1 VVSNILKEHGAFK
14 RSGATHLTLYDIPED
29 LNPQQHCCE
38 SNKSCDEKSIAGK
51 EKLSG
56 KEINNLQNYY
66 NRQIRKKRE
75 RQPMI

>member
-1 VVSNILKEHGAFK
+1 MVPDITKEYGAFK

-38 SNKSCDEKSIAGK
+38 SNRSHDKTSVAGK
-51 EKLSG
+51 GRLSG
-56 KEINNLQNYY
+56 KEINKMQNYY
-66 NRQIRKKRE
+66 DREITKKRE